1 MKINFDPKTWLIL
14 VVSAIA
20 IFLLFFY
27 FYDSSGHKRLIKNL
41 EQRADELEEKRDQ
54 LKQEVEFYKLEAKQ
68 DSIEAAK
75 YQFKI
80 DSINKVIALKD
91 IQIQILRGDLQV
103 QKDKKKETEKKIENL
118 TKNPIKRE
126 GDLLIE
132 SLKEKTTKK

>member
-103 QKDKKKETEKKIENL
+103 QRDKKKETEKKIENL

>member
-14 VVSAIA
+14 VVSGIA

-41 EQRADELEEKRDQ
+41 EQRADELEEKREQ

>member
-103 QKDKKKETEKKIENL
+103 QKDKKKETEKRIENL

>member
-14 VVSAIA
+14 VVSGIA

-41 EQRADELEEKRDQ
+41 EERAEDLEEKREQ

-80 DSINKVIALKD
+80 DSITKVIALKD

-132 SLKEKTTKK
+132 SLKEKTITK

>member
-14 VVSAIA
+14 VVSGIA

-41 EQRADELEEKRDQ
+41 EQRAGELEEKREQ

>member
-14 VVSAIA
+14 VVSGIA

-41 EQRADELEEKRDQ
+41 EQRSEELEEKREQ